1 MWLSWGFDNFLVHCS
16 DDGYG
21 RCAGRVKVV
30 IAEAEI
36 RLGKI
41 IVADTK
47 YPWDGCCHLG
57 VAGWVG

>member
-1 MWLSWGFDNFLVHCS
+1 MHCS
-16 DDGYG
+16 GGDGHG

-36 RLGKI
+36 RLGEI
-41 IVADTK
+41 VVAVADTK

>member
-1 MWLSWGFDNFLVHCS
+1 MHCS
-16 DDGYG
+16 GGDGHG

-57 VAGWVG
+57 VAGWGDVNV